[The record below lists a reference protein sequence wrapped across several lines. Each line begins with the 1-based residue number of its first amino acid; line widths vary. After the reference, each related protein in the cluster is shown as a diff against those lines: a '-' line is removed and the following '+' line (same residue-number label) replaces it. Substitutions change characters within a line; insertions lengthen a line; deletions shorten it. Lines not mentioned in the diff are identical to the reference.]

1 METYRV
7 KLQAK
12 KISSANCSND
22 ETPGHEQS
30 NMFMARFETNTD
42 GQQEKSKSK
51 ISLSADLPIIKNLV
65 KELTGSGWVMEIDRY
80 TLIFEKEE
88 ARLFYSRRSGSL
100 QLYWVGYGH
109 QQIQA
114 PLEQFNGVQDIILW
128 MDTLYQIE
136 LQSPEPDPE
145 EEVYALADLDPAEI
159 IARIFE

>member
-1 METYRV
+1 
-7 KLQAK
+7 
-12 KISSANCSND
+12 
-22 ETPGHEQS
+22 
-30 NMFMARFETNTD
+30 MARLQTNPI
-42 GQQEKSKSK
+42 GLQEKSKSK
-51 ISLSADLPIIKNLV
+51 ISLNGDLPIIKKLII
-65 KELTGSGWVMEIDRY
+65 ELTGLGWEMESDKF

-128 MDTLYQIE
+128 MDMLYRIE
-136 LQSPEPDPE
+136 LQSAEPDPE
-145 EEVYALADLDPAEI
+145 EEVYVLADLDSLEI

>member
-1 METYRV
+1 
-7 KLQAK
+7 
-12 KISSANCSND
+12 
-22 ETPGHEQS
+22 
-30 NMFMARFETNTD
+30 MARLQTNPT
-42 GQQEKSKSK
+42 GLQEKSKSK
-51 ISLSADLPIIKNLV
+51 ISLNGDHPIIKKLII
-65 KELTGSGWVMEIDRY
+65 ELTGLGWEMESDKF

-128 MDTLYQIE
+128 MDMLYKIE
-136 LQSPEPDPE
+136 LQSAEPDPE
-145 EEVYALADLDPAEI
+145 EEVYVLADLDSLEI